1 MTLIGQPPPTRL
13 RSVTFYLV
21 VVASSEPS
29 SLRSFVFVS
38 YLYRLKLLV
47 HVSNGLLTSK
57 QCQRCA
63 DNGFPSREAP
73 HIVQPTLDFVGNLC
87 YRTKGEKAGRQD
99 GHYRILGQ
107 FCLSIIREDYE
118 QAIRCTDFLK
128 KRIKL
133 EHCVPRRVRAA
144 LATIYYD
151 LALTSGMSWRPA
163 KVFSE
168 MVPLLVWYVCSR
180 EVRNPF
186 SASDPVVDV
195 VRCQ

>member
-1 MTLIGQPPPTRL
+1 M
-13 RSVTFYLV
+13 
-21 VVASSEPS
+21 ASPLE
-29 SLRSFVFVS
+29 
-38 YLYRLKLLV
+38 KLLTAAA
-47 HVSNGLLTSK
+47 SELDG
-57 QCQRCA
+57 
-63 DNGFPSREAP
+63 
-73 HIVQPTLDFVGNLC
+73 IVQPTFDFAGNLC
-87 YRTKGEKAGRQD
+87 YRTKGEEAGRQD
-99 GHYRILGQ
+99 GLHRILGQ
-107 FCLSIIREDYE
+107 FCSSIIHENYE
-118 QAIRCTDFLK
+118 QAIRWTDSL
-128 KRIKL
+128 REWIEL
-133 EHCVPRRVRAA
+133 EHCVPRGVRAA